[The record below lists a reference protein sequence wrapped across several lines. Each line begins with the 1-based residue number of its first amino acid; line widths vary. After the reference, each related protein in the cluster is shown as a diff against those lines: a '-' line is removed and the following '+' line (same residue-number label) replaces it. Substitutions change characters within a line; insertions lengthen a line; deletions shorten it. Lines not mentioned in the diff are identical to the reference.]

1 MKRVKI
7 SNSAG
12 KFRIFCRNCQGIF
25 KYFGIFGYKNI
36 QNRKYLHIFPTTIAV
51 CHIPIFVNICRYA
64 HIPTYLIIF
73 IYSNTQRYIYIRVYK
88 DLHIHIPQ
96 YRNTQEQGY
105 GDMQI
110 FRYRS
115 IQVYKQT
122 DINVFPIF
130 AP

>member
-1 MKRVKI
+1 MHI
-7 SNSAG
+7 
-12 KFRIFCRNCQGIF
+12 
-25 KYFGIFGYKNI
+25 YPHTLL
-36 QNRKYLHIFPTTIAV
+36 YLYIL
-51 CHIPIFVNICRYA
+51 IPKDI
-64 HIPTYLIIF
+64 H
-73 IYSNTQRYIYIRVYK
+73 IRVYK
-88 DLHIHIPQ
+88 DLCIHIPQ

-115 IQVYKQT
+115 IRVYKHT